1 MDATLLALALNP
13 QVIRQAPMK
22 EDPRYP
28 AGRVNDEMPPDILVT
43 PPSSATRDCGVSRFK
58 ALE

>member
-1 MDATLLALALNP
+1 MDAILLALA
-13 QVIRQAPMK
+13 IRQAPMK

-28 AGRVNDEMPPDILVT
+28 AGRVNDRMPPDILVS

-58 ALE
+58 ALK